1 MFVLSWQVNL
11 IIYLSKKGRN
21 MVHFNHLLFCCGL
34 LSLLFLVF
42 ENHKSQLDSHGKAFL
57 WISWSTAQNAWQIS
71 LGSSLVDQSLF
82 SNITQVR
89 KSENIKKSSK
99 NFDKKSKAEFMSPSV
114 CFNSW
119 KQKVSLCHSY
129 KYWLHKYW
137 WLTKLLW

>member
-71 LGSSLVDQSLF
+71 LGSGLVAKPKLVFKHYS
-82 SNITQVR
+82 R
-89 KSENIKKSSK
+89 KRENRQRAAKTLIK
-99 NFDKKSKAEFMSPSV
+99 NSKAKFMSPSV

-119 KQKVSLCHSY
+119 KQKVVFVISY

-137 WLTKLLW
+137 